1 MIEKMRK
8 YTFVLYHQDYPKFL
22 ADLQK
27 LGVVHLVQNTEE
39 KTETLMKNMEQL
51 EEYAE
56 QLRFLKKLK
65 STAEKTAVPYPAQV
79 LLQKIQQARQEKEKL
94 ERLAETLRK
103 QVRELEPWGHF
114 DYNLVKSLQ
123 QVGVKVEFYTCLKN
137 HFKPQWQEEYAVKII
152 NEVNGILYFV
162 VLYTDE
168 KPEIEADPFSFHQH
182 TLQELESQLKETE
195 HKIKDIDEYLYNIA
209 PAAIELFSNEIENL
223 SKTCEFEEAVLQG
236 IDEAEG
242 KVKILQGFIPQ
253 RLEPEL
259 VKFLESENVIYFAND
274 ATIEDNPPVLL
285 RNNWFARLF
294 EPISKMYMLP
304 YYNEFDLTPFFA
316 PFFMLFFGFCN
327 ADMVYGVLFILMGL
341 ILNKKMKNPLIKSI
355 SGIAVLFGT
364 SSIIFGLLMGSA
376 LGFDLKGTALNPFVL
391 IRDNNQIFNFSL
403 LLGAIQILF
412 GTIINGVKKA
422 LQYGLKY
429 FLAPFGTFLFLLS
442 LTILG
447 AGLLGVDNS
456 ALTPYTKYPLW
467 IGLALMMLFNNPA
480 KNPLINILSG
490 LWLLYNVVTG
500 FFGDILSYIRL
511 FALGVSSSILG
522 MVINSI
528 GMQFLNI
535 KILGPIIF
543 FIFMAAGHTLNIALG
558 ALSGFVHPLRLTFVE
573 FYKNANFQGPG
584 IPYQPFGHKKM
595 IKI

>member
-8 YTFVLYHQDYPKFL
+8 YTFVLYHQDYQKFL

-39 KTETLMKNMEQL
+39 RTETLIQNMQQL

-56 QLRFLKKLK
+56 QLRFLKKLG
-65 STAEKTAVPYPAQV
+65 STSEKTSISYPSQV
-79 LLQKIQQARQEKEKL
+79 LLQKIQQAREEKEKL

-103 QVRELEPWGHF
+103 QIRELAPWGHF
-114 DYNLVKSLQ
+114 DYDLVKKLQ
-123 QVGVKVEFYTCLKN
+123 QSGIKVAFYTCLKN
-137 HFKPQWQEEYAVKII
+137 HFKPQWSEEYAVQII

-168 KPEIEADPFSFHQH
+168 KPDIEAEPFSFHQH
-182 TLQELESQLKETE
+182 TLMELESQLKNIENQ
-195 HKIKDIDEYLYNIA
+195 IKDIDEYLYNIA
-209 PAAIELFSNEIENL
+209 PTAIEIFSNKIEDL
-223 SKTCEFEEAVLQG
+223 SKTCEYEEAVLQG

-242 KVKILQGFIPQ
+242 KIKILQGFIPQ
-253 RLEPEL
+253 RLEKEL
-259 VKFLESENVIYFAND
+259 VQFLESENVIYFAAD
-274 ATIEDNPPVLL
+274 ATVEDNPPVSLT
-285 RNNWFARLF
+285 NNWFARLF

-327 ADMVYGVLFILMGL
+327 ADIVYGIVFILLSLL
-341 ILNKKMKNPLIKSI
+341 IYRKVKNPAIKSI
-355 SGIAVLFGT
+355 GLLGVIFGT
-364 SSIIFGLLMGSA
+364 SSMIMGFLMGSA
-376 LGFDLKGTALNPFVL
+376 LGFDLKNTALDPYIL
-391 IRDNNQIFNFSL
+391 IRDNSQIFNLSL

-412 GTIINGVKKA
+412 GTIINGVKQAK
-422 LQYGLKY
+422 QSGIKY
-429 FLAPFGTFLFLLS
+429 FLAPLGTFLFLLS
-442 LTILG
+442 LTVLG

-456 ALTPYTKYPLW
+456 SITPYTKYLLW
-467 IGLALMMLFNNPA
+467 IGLALMLLFNNPA
-480 KNPLINILSG
+480 KNPLVNILSG

-511 FALGVSSSILG
+511 FALGVSSAILG

-528 GMQFLNI
+528 GLQFLNI
-535 KILGPIIF
+535 KFVGPIIF
-543 FIFMAAGHTLNIALG
+543 FIFMVAGHTLNIALG

-573 FYKNANFQGPG
+573 FYKNAGFQGPG

>member
-8 YTFVLYHQDYPKFL
+8 YTFVLYHQDYQKFL

-39 KTETLMKNMEQL
+39 RTETLIQNMQQL

-56 QLRFLKKLK
+56 QLRFLKKLG
-65 STAEKTAVPYPAQV
+65 STSEKTSISYPSQV
-79 LLQKIQQARQEKEKL
+79 LLQKIQQAREEKEKL

-103 QVRELEPWGHF
+103 QIRELAPWGHF
-114 DYNLVKSLQ
+114 DYDLVKKLQ
-123 QVGVKVEFYTCLKN
+123 QSGIKVAFYTCLKN
-137 HFKPQWQEEYAVKII
+137 HFKPQWSEEYAVQII

-168 KPEIEADPFSFHQH
+168 KPDIEAEPFSFRQH
-182 TLQELESQLKETE
+182 TLMELESQLKNIENQ
-195 HKIKDIDEYLYNIA
+195 IKDIDEYLYNIA
-209 PAAIELFSNEIENL
+209 PTAIEIFSNKIEDL

-242 KVKILQGFIPQ
+242 KIKILQGFIPQ
-253 RLEPEL
+253 RLEKEL
-259 VKFLESENVIYFAND
+259 VQFLESENVIYFAAD
-274 ATIEDNPPVLL
+274 ATVEDNPPVSLT
-285 RNNWFARLF
+285 NNWFARLF

-327 ADMVYGVLFILMGL
+327 ADIVYGIVFILLSLL
-341 ILNKKMKNPLIKSI
+341 IYRKVKNPAIKSI
-355 SGIAVLFGT
+355 GLLGVIFGT
-364 SSIIFGLLMGSA
+364 SSMIMGFLMGSA
-376 LGFDLKGTALNPFVL
+376 LGFDLKNTALDPYIL
-391 IRDNNQIFNFSL
+391 IRDNSQIFNLSL

-412 GTIINGVKKA
+412 GTIINGVKQAK
-422 LQYGLKY
+422 QSRIKY
-429 FLAPFGTFLFLLS
+429 FLAPLGTFLFLLS
-442 LTILG
+442 LTVLG
-447 AGLLGVDNS
+447 TGLLGVDNS
-456 ALTPYTKYPLW
+456 SITPYTKYLLW
-467 IGLALMMLFNNPA
+467 IGLALMLLFNNPA
-480 KNPLINILSG
+480 KNPLVNILSG

-511 FALGVSSSILG
+511 FALGVSSAILG

-528 GMQFLNI
+528 GLQFLNI
-535 KILGPIIF
+535 KFVGPIIF
-543 FIFMAAGHTLNIALG
+543 FIFMVAGHTLNIALG

-573 FYKNANFQGPG
+573 FYKNAGFQGPG

>member
-8 YTFVLYHQDYPKFL
+8 YTFVLYHQDYQKFL

-39 KTETLMKNMEQL
+39 RTETLIQNMQQL

-56 QLRFLKKLK
+56 QLKFLKKLS
-65 STAEKTAVPYPAQV
+65 STSEKTSISYPSQV
-79 LLQKIQQARQEKEKL
+79 LLQKIQQAREEKEKL

-103 QVRELEPWGHF
+103 QIRELAPWGHF
-114 DYNLVKSLQ
+114 DYDLVKKLQ
-123 QVGVKVEFYTCLKN
+123 QSGIKVAFYTCLKN
-137 HFKPQWQEEYAVKII
+137 HFKPQWSEEYAVQII

-182 TLQELESQLKETE
+182 TLVELESQLKNIENQ
-195 HKIKDIDEYLYNIA
+195 IKDIDEYLYNIA
-209 PAAIELFSNEIENL
+209 PTAIEIFSNEIEDL

-242 KVKILQGFIPQ
+242 KIKILQGFIPQ
-253 RLEPEL
+253 RLEKEL
-259 VKFLESENVIYFAND
+259 VKFLESENVIYFAAD
-274 ATIEDNPPVLL
+274 ATIEDNPPVSLT
-285 RNNWFARLF
+285 NNWFARLF

-304 YYNEFDLTPFFA
+304 HYNEFDLTPFFA

-327 ADMVYGVLFILMGL
+327 ADIVYGIVFILLSLL
-341 ILNKKMKNPLIKSI
+341 IYRKVKNPAIKSI
-355 SGIAVLFGT
+355 GLLGAMFGI
-364 SSIIFGLLMGSA
+364 SSMIMGFLMGSA
-376 LGFDLKGTALNPFVL
+376 LGFDLKNTALDPYIL
-391 IRDNNQIFNFSL
+391 IRDNNQIFNLSL

-412 GTIINGVKKA
+412 GTIINGVKQAK
-422 LQYGLKY
+422 QSGIKY
-429 FLAPFGTFLFLLS
+429 LLAPLGTFLFLLS
-442 LTILG
+442 LTVLG

-456 ALTPYTKYPLW
+456 SITPYTKYLLW
-467 IGLALMMLFNNPA
+467 IGLALMLLFNNPA
-480 KNPLINILSG
+480 KNPLVNILSG

-511 FALGVSSSILG
+511 FALGVSSAILG

-528 GMQFLNI
+528 GLQFLSI
-535 KILGPIIF
+535 KFVGPIIF
-543 FIFMAAGHTLNIALG
+543 FIFMVAGHTLNIALG
-558 ALSGFVHPLRLTFVE
+558 TLSGFVHPLRLTFVE
-573 FYKNANFQGPG
+573 FYKNAGFQGPG